1 MRRSADVRL
10 LLAVAAALGVA
21 ALALGSTEGR
31 RDGARDALQDVAI
44 VPAASDAARALTDEA
59 IRLSAIGQYARACER
74 PSRAA
79 AGGPADDVRHE
90 DASSCFEA
98 WGWQALRGGR
108 PEDALRLFRQGL
120 AEAPEA
126 PALLKGLGLAAV
138 HAGRSAEAVAPLE
151 RAVRAGPDGQVELL
165 LAHLYDHHDEPDRA
179 IGHLRD
185 LLAREP
191 ANAHARRLLDKLE
204 RERRA
209 EAGFERA
216 VTRHFVVKQRGAADR
231 AARAAVTRALETAAE
246 RVGTALGW
254 APRERLTVILYD
266 RPQFEDVTRVHGWA
280 TGVFDGKI
288 RLPLGTP
295 PLPPPAE
302 LERLA
307 AHEYAHAAIHGLSRG
322 RAPRWLQEGLAQALE
337 GASLDPML
345 RVPGVLT
352 LAGVEALVTD
362 ADPVRARAGYDIAL
376 WMVRDLLDRGGLP
389 AMRGLLIR
397 LGAGDTLAEAMPR
410 VYGLRMA
417 ELESQWRRVLGG

>member
-21 ALALGSTEGR
+21 ALALGRSEGLR
-31 RDGARDALQDVAI
+31 HGPRDAGWDVAI
-44 VPAASDAARALTDEA
+44 VPVSSDAPRALTDEA
-59 IRLSAIGQYARACER
+59 IRLYAIGQYARACER
-74 PSRAA
+74 LSRAA
-79 AGGPADDVRHE
+79 AAGPPDDARHT

-179 IGHLRD
+179 IEHLRG

-191 ANAHARRLLDKLE
+191 ANEHARRLLDKLE

-209 EAGFERA
+209 EAGFERE
-216 VTRHFVVKQRGAADR
+216 VTRHFVVKQRGASDR
-231 AARAAVTRALETAAE
+231 AARVAVSRALETAAE
-246 RVGTALGW
+246 RVGAALGW
-254 APRERLTVILYD
+254 APRERLTVILYE

-295 PLPPPAE
+295 PPPPAE

-307 AHEYAHAAIHGLSRG
+307 AHEYAHAAIHALSRG

-345 RVPGVLT
+345 RVPGALT
-352 LAGVEALVTD
+352 LTGVEALVTD

-376 WMVRDLLDRGGLP
+376 WIVRDLLDLGGLP
-389 AMRGLLIR
+389 AMRGLLTR
-397 LGAGDTLAEAMPR
+397 LGAGDALAEATPR
-410 VYGLRMA
+410 VYGLRLA